1 MSIPP
6 RLQHR
11 NRKQDPEPTP
21 AIKAVLATVEEAVR
35 KARTKHPKP
44 TCEFSERYAGYF
56 INAVL
61 DKIPI
66 TELSRA
72 EKELIAKIDG
82 FMKGRKICWASDKQ
96 LAAMLQVS
104 LGGLKN
110 MLIKLQANDKYIVR
124 IGMQLEHYKR
134 VINPKYSNNP
144 ALSQKL
150 IDEYPGKVRKR

>member
-1 MSIPP
+1 M
-6 RLQHR
+6 
-11 NRKQDPEPTP
+11 
-21 AIKAVLATVEEAVR
+21 
-35 KARTKHPKP
+35 
-44 TCEFSERYAGYF
+44 
-56 INAVL
+56 
-61 DKIPI
+61 
-66 TELSRA
+66 
-72 EKELIAKIDG
+72 IAKIDG